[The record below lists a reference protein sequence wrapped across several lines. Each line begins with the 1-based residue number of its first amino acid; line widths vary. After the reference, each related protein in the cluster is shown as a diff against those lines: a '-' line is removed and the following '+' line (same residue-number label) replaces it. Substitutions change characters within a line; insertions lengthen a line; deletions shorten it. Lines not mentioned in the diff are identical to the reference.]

1 MNEVKDILRFLKNL
15 DQNNSKEW
23 MQDHKSE
30 YLIQKQA
37 FSDLVQHTIDE
48 LAVTDPRLRGLDP
61 KDCIFRINRD
71 IRFSK
76 DKTLYKTHFGAYMA
90 PGGRKS
96 MLPGYYLHLQPGNK
110 SILAS
115 GLYRPTGN
123 LLSKV
128 RQEIDYNGDGL
139 VAIVESKS
147 WKDTFGNLQGERLI
161 KAPKGYTMDHPL
173 IHYLQLKSYL
183 AVRSFQDS
191 ETTAADFPHES
202 VQVFKKMKP
211 LVDFLNTAIS

>member
-1 MNEVKDILRFLKNL
+1 MSQVKEILQFLRKL
-15 DQNNSKEW
+15 KQNNSREW
-23 MQDHKSE
+23 MQDNKQE
-30 YLIQKQA
+30 YLKQKEA
-37 FSDLVQHTIDE
+37 FSHLVLRTINE
-48 LAVTDPRLRGLDP
+48 LAASDRNLQGLEP

-96 MLPGYYLHLQPGNK
+96 MLPGYYLHLEPGNK

-115 GLYRPTGN
+115 GLYRPSGK
-123 LLSKV
+123 LLSQV
-128 RQEIDYNGDGL
+128 RQEIDYNGDNL
-139 VAIVESKS
+139 VSLVEATP
-147 WKDTFGNLQGERLI
+147 WKREFGDLQGDRLI
-161 KAPKGYTMDHPL
+161 KAPKGYAMDHPL

-183 AVRSFQDS
+183 AVRSVKDT
-191 ETTAADFPHES
+191 EATAASFPEDL
-202 VQVFKKMKP
+202 VQVFQRMKP